1 MGKCNRLSKQMLTC
15 FGVNAYLFSGKARL
29 YRLKRAVLRQRNQPF
44 LTSTVLVDPEKEK
57 YESVK
62 RRILLLFICIT
73 AETI

>member
-1 MGKCNRLSKQMLTC
+1 M
-15 FGVNAYLFSGKARL
+15 FSGKARL

>member
-1 MGKCNRLSKQMLTC
+1 MLTC
-15 FGVNAYLFSGKARL
+15 FEVNAYLFSGKARF
-29 YRLKRAVLRQRNQPF
+29 YRLKGAVLRQRNQPF